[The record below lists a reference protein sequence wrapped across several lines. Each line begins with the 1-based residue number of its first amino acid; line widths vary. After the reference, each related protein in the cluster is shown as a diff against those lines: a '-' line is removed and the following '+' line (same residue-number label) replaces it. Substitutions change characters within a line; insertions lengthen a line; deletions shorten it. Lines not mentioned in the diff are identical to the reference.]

1 MNTNEPPEALTESL
15 RELASTLVEVHQRM
29 ATEWE
34 PIVLQPIASG
44 CTDVNAMQLTLD
56 HLLDCACQPQGLALY
71 RRLCRYLWSVDPAAA
86 AYAVNAYR
94 EMWDPD
100 EARPWAA
107 PAHRSS
113 GQST

>member
-1 MNTNEPPEALTESL
+1 MTTSNVIPELPPDAVLDSL
-15 RELASTLVEVHQRM
+15 RDLASTIVETQRRM
-29 ATEWE
+29 AEEWK
-34 PIVLQPIASG
+34 PIVQEHIASG
-44 CTDVNAMQLTLD
+44 CTNINAIELTLD

-100 EARPWAA
+100 DERPWAE
-107 PAHRSS
+107 PISP
-113 GQST
+113 

>member
-1 MNTNEPPEALTESL
+1 MTTLDTIPELPPDAVLDSL
-15 RELASTLVEVHQRM
+15 RDLASTIVETQRRM
-29 ATEWE
+29 AEEWK
-34 PIVLQPIASG
+34 PIVQEHIASG
-44 CTDVNAMQLTLD
+44 CTNINAIELTLD

-100 EARPWAA
+100 DERPWAE
-107 PAHRSS
+107 PISP
-113 GQST
+113 